1 MLKIIHLIPTP
12 PPTPLFPT
20 MVLDL
25 DTNGGTLMAG
35 HKRRDTNGGT
45 SFTFVGL
52 REKSLAVKNLR
63 RDKKKIVI

>member
-25 DTNGGTLMAG
+25 DTNGGT
-35 HKRRDTNGGT
+35 

-52 REKSLAVKNLR
+52 KEKSLAVKNLR
-63 RDKKKIVI
+63 REKKKIVV